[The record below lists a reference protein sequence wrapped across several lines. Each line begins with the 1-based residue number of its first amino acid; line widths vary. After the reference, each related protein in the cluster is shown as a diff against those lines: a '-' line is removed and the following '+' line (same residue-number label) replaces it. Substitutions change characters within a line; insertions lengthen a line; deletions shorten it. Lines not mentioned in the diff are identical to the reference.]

1 VSDRE
6 ERIER
11 VLFALA
17 IVILCVMV
25 GCLWAACVVSLG
37 S

>member
-1 VSDRE
+1 MSRRD

-11 VLFALA
+11 VLLALA
-17 IVILCVMV
+17 TAGVAIMV